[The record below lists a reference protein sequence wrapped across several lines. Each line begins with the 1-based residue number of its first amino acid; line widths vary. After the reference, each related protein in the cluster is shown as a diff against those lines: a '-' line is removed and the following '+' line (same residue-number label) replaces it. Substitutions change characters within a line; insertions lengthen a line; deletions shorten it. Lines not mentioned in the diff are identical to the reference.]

1 MLRQIFAAA
10 PSARLAT
17 PISTAAL
24 KTQFAHQPTWR
35 LPVRYNVSIPF
46 LYKPKP
52 PHEKTIQRSK
62 ANPCAPQNP
71 SAITCTPRLFTTTS
85 PARFTTSAILNYSSP
100 FRLST
105 DKHESPFNYPE
116 DDPYSQYPPK
126 RQWPPDM
133 SKLSP
138 KHQFRL
144 ERKYRRRAAL
154 KYARP
159 KFIKMVT
166 LAQWI
171 IIGFVAVYAILFM
184 NWDTKGTPFD
194 GIRESV
200 FEGIGAIFTSPPP
213 RGPAKSSDENN

>member
-10 PSARLAT
+10 PSARLAS
-17 PISTAAL
+17 PISTGTL
-24 KTQFAHQPTWR
+24 KTQITQPTWR
-35 LPVRYNVSIPF
+35 LNLAPIPC
-46 LYKPKP
+46 
-52 PHEKTIQRSK
+52 
-62 ANPCAPQNP
+62 N
-71 SAITCTPRLFTTTS
+71 PRLFTTTS
-85 PARFTTSAILNYSSP
+85 PARFTTSAILNSSP

-105 DKHESPFNYPE
+105 EKHGSSIPYPE
-116 DDPYSQYPPK
+116 EDPYSQYPPK

-166 LAQWI
+166 LAQWV

-194 GIRESV
+194 GIRES
-200 FEGIGAIFTSPPP
+200 FFSGIQAIFTSPPP
-213 RGPAKSSDENN
+213 RGPGKNSEEKN

>member
-10 PSARLAT
+10 PSARLAS
-17 PISTAAL
+17 PISTAAS
-24 KTQFAHQPTWR
+24 KTQISQQPTWR
-35 LPVRYNVSIPF
+35 LIKPSSISCS
-46 LYKPKP
+46 
-52 PHEKTIQRSK
+52 HR
-62 ANPCAPQNP
+62 
-71 SAITCTPRLFTTTS
+71 RFTTTS

-105 DKHESPFNYPE
+105 DKHATLSEFPE

-194 GIRESV
+194 GIRES
-200 FEGIGAIFTSPPP
+200 FFSGIQAIFTSPPP
-213 RGPAKSSDENN
+213 RGPGKSSDEKN

>member
-1 MLRQIFAAA
+1 MA
-10 PSARLAT
+10 
-17 PISTAAL
+17 
-24 KTQFAHQPTWR
+24 
-35 LPVRYNVSIPF
+35 
-46 LYKPKP
+46 
-52 PHEKTIQRSK
+52 
-62 ANPCAPQNP
+62 
-71 SAITCTPRLFTTTS
+71 
-85 PARFTTSAILNYSSP
+85 
-100 FRLST
+100 
-105 DKHESPFNYPE
+105 
-116 DDPYSQYPPK
+116 
-126 RQWPPDM
+126 PDM

-194 GIRESV
+194 GIRES
-200 FEGIGAIFTSPPP
+200 FFSGIQAIFTSPPP
-213 RGPAKSSDENN
+213 RGPGKNPDEKN

>member
-10 PSARLAT
+10 PSARLAS
-17 PISTAAL
+17 PISIAAS
-24 KTQFAHQPTWR
+24 KTQISQQPTWR
-35 LPVRYNVSIPF
+35 LLKPSSISCS
-46 LYKPKP
+46 
-52 PHEKTIQRSK
+52 H
-62 ANPCAPQNP
+62 
-71 SAITCTPRLFTTTS
+71 RLFTTTS

-105 DKHESPFNYPE
+105 DKHATLSEFPE

-194 GIRESV
+194 GIRES
-200 FEGIGAIFTSPPP
+200 FFSGIQAIFTSP
-213 RGPAKSSDENN
+213 RLA

>member
-1 MLRQIFAAA
+1 MLRSTADLGNSPTPIPRLPPFNLPRSKLLSRLAGTIHHKQNLQYSEYSSMLRQVFAAA
-10 PSARLAT
+10 PSARLVS
-17 PISTAAL
+17 PISSAAF
-24 KTQFAHQPTWR
+24 KTQISHPPTWR
-35 LPVRYNVSIPF
+35 LLVRFHVQSCLKCVRTKKSN
-46 LYKPKP
+46 
-52 PHEKTIQRSK
+52 T
-62 ANPCAPQNP
+62 CAPQNP
-71 SAITCTPRLFTTTS
+71 TQSSCIPRQL
-85 PARFTTSAILNYSSP
+85 TTSATLKYSSP

-105 DKHESPFNYPE
+105 DKHATPFNFPE

-171 IIGFVAVYAILFM
+171 IIGCMLCVNGDLDQY
-184 NWDTKGTPFD
+184 GH
-194 GIRESV
+194 
-200 FEGIGAIFTSPPP
+200 
-213 RGPAKSSDENN
+213 